1 MELPAA
7 VESRLDGGSH
17 RTVTLAD
24 DDLVVC
30 TSEETILYRGARLL
44 SDAEI
49 EVYDHDIE
57 RLGLE
62 HGRQQTTFVLES
74 TTGVE
79 RFSVPGDRAR
89 AVLEGLLAGVLETTG
104 VTDTDERLHG
114 VYRFSDLTL
123 VVTDAR
129 LLKHVGSA
137 IWEPTCETFPLET
150 VTGLEFESGARA
162 IQAVVRLEDR
172 AERIKIPNS
181 QAPQVRETLTEA
193 VLDFHDLDTLDALNA
208 SHRSEPAPD
217 RESLLDDSIDPL
229 IDPDAGDPGRP
240 TGDPTAVSRDTL
252 PDTDPANARSSESDT
267 GGTDAAEERLSESD
281 TGDTQSTGGRSPEA
295 DDTGERSPS
304 TLGTASASASGETRE
319 FSFGDEGEPSDPTD
333 SSGGDDS
340 VDGQQLEREIRAL
353 RETLAEQREL
363 IDRQSEQLS
372 RLADRVEALERD

>member
-30 TSEETILYRGARLL
+30 APEETILYRGARLL

-267 GGTDAAEERLSESD
+267 G
-281 TGDTQSTGGRSPEA
+281 DTQSTGGRSPEA
-295 DDTGERSPS
+295 DAAGERSPS
-304 TLGTASASASGETRE
+304 TPGTQPAPGADGTRE
-319 FSFGDEGEPSDPTD
+319 FSFGDEVGSSDPTD

-340 VDGQQLEREIRAL
+340 VDGQQLEREIQAL
-353 RETLAEQREL
+353 REILAEQREL